1 MIRRRL
7 LRGGLTVLGLLH
19 LIWGVAAVA
28 APRRFF
34 DAFPGFGPG
43 WTAAY
48 PPFNEHLMVDV
59 GAAFTA
65 FGVLLLLA
73 ATLVDRRVTA
83 VVLTGVVVF
92 SAIHLGY
99 HAVRHGDLAGATLA
113 ASLVSLLLGVLVP
126 LALLW
131 INQGTPHRSVR
142 ASARSGA

>member
-34 DAFPGFGPG
+34 DTFPGFGPG

-73 ATLVDRRVTA
+73 AVLVDRRVTA

-131 INQGTPHRSVR
+131 INQCTPDRGVR
-142 ASARSGA
+142 ASGGSSA